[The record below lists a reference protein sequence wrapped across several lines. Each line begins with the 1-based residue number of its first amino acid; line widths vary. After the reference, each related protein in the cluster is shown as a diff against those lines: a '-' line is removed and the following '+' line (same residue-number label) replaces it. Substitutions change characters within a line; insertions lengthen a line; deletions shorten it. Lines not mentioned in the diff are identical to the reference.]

1 MNRILLPL
9 VLVLPIAFAPAAL
22 AADEQPRPRISVT
35 GEGEASVSPDMAIL
49 TLSVTREAETARA
62 ALDANNEAMEKVIT
76 AMKEEGIAAKDLQT
90 AGLTINPQYVY
101 PDGKSDQKEPRI
113 TGYQVTNTLTVRARD
128 IAKIGSLLDRAVT
141 LGVNQG
147 GNIVF
152 TNDDPS
158 KALEEARRGAV
169 ADAMAKARTLA
180 EAAGVELG
188 KVRQISE
195 HSIAQPPMPLRAK
208 AMRMEAAPAAVPVE
222 AGENTYHVGVSM
234 VFGLKQGE

>member
-9 VLVLPIAFAPAAL
+9 ALVLPIAFAPAAL

-49 TLSVTREAETARA
+49 TLSVMREAETARA
-62 ALDANNEAMEKVIT
+62 ALDANNEAMGKVIA
-76 AMKEEGIAAKDLQT
+76 AMKEEGVEAKDLQT
-90 AGLTINPQYVY
+90 AGLAINPQYVY

-113 TGYQVTNTLTVRARD
+113 TGYQVTNTLTVRVRD
-128 IAKIGSLLDRAVT
+128 IAKVGSLLDRSVT

-147 GNIVF
+147 GGIAF
-152 TNDDPS
+152 TNDDPV
-158 KALEEARRGAV
+158 KALEEARREAV
-169 ADAMAKARTLA
+169 ADAMAKAKTLA

-195 HSIAQPPMPLRAK
+195 HSIAQPPMPFQAK
-208 AMRMEAAPAAVPVE
+208 TMRMEAAAAAVPVE
-222 AGENTYHVGVSM
+222 AGENTYHVGVEM
-234 VFGLKQGE
+234 VFGLKQAE